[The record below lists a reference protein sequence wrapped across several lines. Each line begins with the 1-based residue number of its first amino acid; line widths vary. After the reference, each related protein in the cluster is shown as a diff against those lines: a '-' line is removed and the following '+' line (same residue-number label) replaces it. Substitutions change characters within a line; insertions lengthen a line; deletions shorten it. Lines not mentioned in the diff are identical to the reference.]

1 MRARSGKPAR
11 KAALRPRA
19 AKTRK
24 AALVLRFPSDT
35 AFLGLVRE
43 VTKKMAEA
51 AGFDAAVADG
61 VALAVDE
68 ATTNVLEHA
77 YGGATDRE
85 VELRFEDRGDCLR
98 VEIVDSGATV
108 DPKAVPR
115 VDLSRYASERRKG
128 GLGVHL
134 MGKIMDSVTFRRDG
148 RCNVCCLVKKK
159 SAAPRP

>member
-1 MRARSGKPAR
+1 M
-11 KAALRPRA
+11 LH
-19 AKTRK
+19 
-24 AALVLRFPSDT
+24 FPSDT

-85 VELRFEDRGDCLR
+85 VELRFEDRGDGLR

-134 MGKIMDSVTFRRDG
+134 MGKIMDSVTFRREG

-159 SAAPRP
+159 TAAARP